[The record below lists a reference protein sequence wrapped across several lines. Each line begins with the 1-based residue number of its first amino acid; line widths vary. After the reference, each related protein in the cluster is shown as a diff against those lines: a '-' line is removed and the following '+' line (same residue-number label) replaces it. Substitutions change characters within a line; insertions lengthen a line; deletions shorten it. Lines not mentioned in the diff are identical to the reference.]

1 MMQSFAPLMAYVVTL
16 VLFLVIDGIWLG
28 VVAGGL
34 YRSQMGALVAER
46 FNFGAAAA
54 FYLLYPVGLTV
65 FAVWPALSASEGGLP
80 VRTLLLGG
88 LLGLVAYG
96 TYDLTNLAILR
107 DWPVSI
113 TLIDLAWGT
122 VLSAVVAALAVVI
135 LRAFL

>member
-1 MMQSFAPLMAYVVTL
+1 MQTFAPLMAYVVTL
-16 VLFLVIDGIWLG
+16 ALFLVIDGIWLG

-65 FAVWPALSASEGGLP
+65 FTVWPGLSGGEGGLP